1 MSKHTQL
8 AENIIK
14 LVGGQKNIKSLRHC
28 ITRLRF
34 ELYDRRL

>member
-14 LVGGQKNIKSLRHC
+14 LVGGQKILKAYVIVLRAC
-28 ITRLRF
+28 DLN
-34 ELYDRRL
+34 YMMN